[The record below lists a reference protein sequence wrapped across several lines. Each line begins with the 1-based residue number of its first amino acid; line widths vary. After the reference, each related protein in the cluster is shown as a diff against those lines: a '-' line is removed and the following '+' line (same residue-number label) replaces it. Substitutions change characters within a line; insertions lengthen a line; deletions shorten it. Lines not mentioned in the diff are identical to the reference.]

1 MFFID
6 GFAQLNIA
14 KPAPVK
20 PNSLHNVT
28 LLKMVTKDNLA
39 VPGSLNCAKAI
50 AHDPTYSLPATV
62 ATPPKSV
69 YQIALPN
76 K

>member
-1 MFFID
+1 
-6 GFAQLNIA
+6 
-14 KPAPVK
+14 
-20 PNSLHNVT
+20 
-28 LLKMVTKDNLA
+28 MVTKDNLA

-69 YQIALPN
+69 YQTALPN